1 MADTKKKS
9 KTIPLSGKYTTAEP
23 STIGTNFQTLTNMRY
38 EDTHPK
44 GIAGNTKVNTT
55 ALSTYLKV
63 RNAFHFQKA
72 QPAESHL
79 LVQAYNTGLTASQ
92 ILDNRSDIPITS
104 STDLISN
111 GSFTSGTTGWVATD
125 GTIASVAGGQSG
137 NCLELTRT
145 SAAWSRANQNI
156 TTVVGK
162 RYKLV
167 IYVKSGTSGDEA
179 FSVWL
184 YNDTVQDVVSG
195 TTSSTWTK
203 YTTSFVAQ
211 YTRYTVI
218 LWKNTNTAGTML
230 FDEVSIREGDFDETA
245 LWTDSSGAGR
255 GYFAPAPDG
264 QMIYTNSV
272 DTCMWGGNETKV
284 GAFITTETITGV
296 TGTVS
301 NAKNKT
307 DAMRNTKTDA
317 DNIAYVGGGIDDYTK
332 LCIHF
337 NGTDGA
343 TTHTA
348 ATGQTVTFQG
358 DAKLSTTQK
367 KFGTASLL
375 LDGTG
380 DYCTVPDN
388 SNWDFGTGDFT
399 IDFWLRPTT
408 NAVSKSRG
416 LCGQWVDNQNYWFL
430 RYHDYTTPNIVIYYK
445 VVIANTVIADY
456 NTVTLGIIR
465 DAQHHIELVRSG
477 SDVHIFV
484 NGTKQPVVETTA
496 IAAQA
501 LSTFASDLYIGA
513 AGVANATEYLCL
525 GGIDEFRISKGVAR
539 HTATF
544 TPNTREYLPDNRYLL
559 VGSPRPLQGVKF
571 YVDSY
576 VGGGTLTGTFWNGS
590 SFTSMTI
597 TDGTS
602 GMTQTGSVTFTS
614 TVDLAVPRYIDGYFL
629 YWYQFNLDVGAATI
643 SQITLDAPF
652 QDIIDLWDGVYRDIS
667 ACYLR
672 RDGNFNDR
680 TLNVLKR
687 DYVSTDAG
695 TYLNLASLQAFST
708 PNNCLE
714 LGFAEKMTG
723 LFFEIPPEAP
733 NSTADTTMSVDY
745 WNGRE
750 YLSVG
755 TIADGT
761 SDNDVAFAR
770 SGAVTWYNSSISD
783 ETKAIRVEGITVS
796 TGTIVDFSRS
806 QPFYFYRVRF
816 DKAMDTHMHVDYIGG
831 ITASK
836 TISHYKFPVFAQG
849 RVLLCGD
856 MSSEKNKVTCS
867 GKWMSQ
873 VYNGDDSVDIYIG
886 DEKELTCGTE
896 LFTQYGGN
904 LYSLVLLFKDTEF
917 WIVAGQDINQWGNSI
932 FPVSTSI
939 GCPAPQTLRTITLST
954 EPSGGININR
964 SLAIFQGANGI
975 YMTDGKA
982 PIPIHHDIKEYFN
995 KNSALCIKASM
1006 VGDSVGF
1013 MDEEK
1018 QEYHW
1023 LFASGTSATTLNKEL
1038 GYDIIRNR
1046 WFEIDRGTGMDLQH
1060 GTSVEDTYGNQYTYG
1075 FIDTGYIE
1083 RLEYG
1088 TTFDGNDIT
1097 CTMQIGDFLPL
1108 ETIMQE
1114 TMIDKL
1120 KLLAVAKTTTTN
1132 NITVTHYGDSNTTGT
1147 TLKDCFD
1154 PNHTGYRLAYPFN
1167 TDNLGG
1173 YTFHS
1178 FKFEMTTDDETIPFE
1193 PLALGI
1199 VYHDMRE
1206 G

>member
-1 MADTKKKS
+1 LGCTSKNGGKDRTQVFKQTFYEGEFYEAKLSAQELSLVADTKKKS

-92 ILDNRSDIPITS
+92 ILQNLTAIPS
-104 STDLISN
+104 
-111 GSFTSGTTGWVATD
+111 
-125 GTIASVAGGQSG
+125 AGDY
-137 NCLELTRT
+137 
-145 SAAWSRANQNI
+145 SA
-156 TTVVGK
+156 
-162 RYKLV
+162 
-167 IYVKSGTSGDEA
+167 
-179 FSVWL
+179 
-184 YNDTVQDVVSG
+184 
-195 TTSSTWTK
+195 
-203 YTTSFVAQ
+203 
-211 YTRYTVI
+211 
-218 LWKNTNTAGTML
+218 
-230 FDEVSIREGDFDETA
+230 TA

-348 ATGQTVTFQG
+348 ETGQTVTFQG

-380 DYCTVPDN
+380 DYCTVPD
-388 SNWDFGTGDFT
+388 SNKWYFADQPFT
-399 IDFWLRPTT
+399 IDLWLKIDAIAGFTGG
-408 NAVSKSRG
+408 V
-416 LCGQWVDNQNYWFL
+416 CGQYVDVNNYWEF
-430 RYHDYTTPNIVIYYK
+430 YIDYGLPKFKIVVGGVTK
-445 VVIANTVIADY
+445 ADY
-456 NTVTLGIIR
+456 RSASYVRLGGWR
-465 DAQHHIELVRSG
+465 HLELVRT
-477 SDVHIFV
+477 
-484 NGTKQPVVETTA
+484 GTSIYMFIDGLSKIVVADTA
-496 IAAQA
+496 ISTNEVPNLAAV
-501 LSTFASDLYIGA
+501 LEIGA
-513 AGVANATEYLCL
+513 VLNHSSVLTGS
-525 GGIDEFRISKGVAR
+525 IDEFRISKGVAR
-539 HTATF
+539 HTANF

-576 VGGGTLTGTFWNGS
+576 VGGGTLTGTYWNGS

-629 YWYQFNLDVGAATI
+629 YWYQFYLDTGEVELY
-643 SQITLDAPF
+643 QVTLDAPF

-667 ACYLR
+667 ACYWR
-672 RDGNFNDR
+672 SASKFNDS
-680 TLNVLKR
+680 TLDVLKR
-687 DYVSTDAG
+687 DYDSTDAD
-695 TYLNLASLQAFST
+695 TYLDLSSLPAFST

-723 LFFEIPPEAP
+723 LFFEIPPEAQ

-783 ETKAIRVEGITVS
+783 ETKAIKVEGVTKS
-796 TGTIVDFSRS
+796 TGTIADFNRS

-816 DKAMDTHMHVDYIGG
+816 DKAMDAKMHVDYIGG

-917 WIVAGQDINQWGNSI
+917 WIVAGQDINQWGNST

-964 SLAIFQGANGI
+964 SLAIFQGANGM